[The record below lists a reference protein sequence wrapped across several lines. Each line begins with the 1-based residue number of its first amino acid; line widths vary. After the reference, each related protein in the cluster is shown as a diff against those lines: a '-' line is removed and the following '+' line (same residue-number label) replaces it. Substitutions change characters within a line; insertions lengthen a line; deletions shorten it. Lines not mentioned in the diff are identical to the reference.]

1 MHSKLVD
8 SILDNFTMTFVF
20 FSFLLYMIGLIFL
33 CFLPNEDYSRRM
45 FFDENA
51 LMAGLVNREFED
63 HNTIKI
69 FAEEI
74 QMTENE
80 P

>member
-1 MHSKLVD
+1 
-8 SILDNFTMTFVF
+8 
-20 FSFLLYMIGLIFL
+20 
-33 CFLPNEDYSRRM
+33 M

-63 HNTIKI
+63 HNIIKK